1 MAGTYWVK
9 ARNASKVFEERI
21 RFVDE
26 NTTFKVENYKKDRWV
41 ELTKSENGKFKL
53 VEVGY
58 VNETYELDE
67 KEVKKITGKIFEREF
82 PRSNQLRFHFVKS
95 K

>member
-9 ARNASKVFEERI
+9 ARNAAKIFEERV

-26 NTTFKVENYKKDRWV
+26 NTTFKVENYKKDRWI
-41 ELTKSENGKFKL
+41 ELTRRPDGVFILK
-53 VEVGY
+53 EVGY
-58 VNETYELDE
+58 TNEVYELDE
-67 KEVKKITGKIFEREF
+67 KDVRKISGKIFDREF
-82 PRSNQLRFHFVKS
+82 PRSNQLRFHFVK